1 MTYFEI
7 RNNKECCILYK
18 TFHKTRLL
26 LSLDSFIVIFNM
38 IWNKNYRLR
47 RHYLLKFCHVIKKK
61 KKKSYLI
68 KCNKC
73 SNSNVTNMCN
83 LSFLIWFISLCL
95 NFIPADNY
103 MFKVRNKKTKTR
115 FEMLKVNNRDIR
127 TTPMGLLWVS
137 ICYLWTYFTPCSSV
151 SIVSSEQV
159 NAGWD
164 YFGINGITFHHPSS
178 SIANSFKTILSSMN
192 NLGKRRGRHAGRT
205 SQAYILTK

>member
-1 MTYFEI
+1 MSTDLHLSICIAKFSTLITYQAPFTCSNHLWKHQSNVWNLFKVNNKDTRTTPLTYFEI

-47 RHYLLKFCHVIKKK
+47 RHYLLKSCHVIYIK

-127 TTPMGLLWVS
+127 TTPMGLLWCLHV
-137 ICYLWTYFTPCSSV
+137 
-151 SIVSSEQV
+151 
-159 NAGWD
+159 
-164 YFGINGITFHHPSS
+164 TFEHISHLVLVFLLLARS
-178 SIANSFKTILSSMN
+178 
-192 NLGKRRGRHAGRT
+192 R
-205 SQAYILTK
+205 

>member
-47 RHYLLKFCHVIKKK
+47 RHYLLKFCHVIYIK

-127 TTPMGLLWVS
+127 TTPMGLLWCLYV
-137 ICYLWTYFTPCSSV
+137 
-151 SIVSSEQV
+151 
-159 NAGWD
+159 
-164 YFGINGITFHHPSS
+164 TFEHISHLVLVFLLLARS
-178 SIANSFKTILSSMN
+178 
-192 NLGKRRGRHAGRT
+192 R
-205 SQAYILTK
+205 